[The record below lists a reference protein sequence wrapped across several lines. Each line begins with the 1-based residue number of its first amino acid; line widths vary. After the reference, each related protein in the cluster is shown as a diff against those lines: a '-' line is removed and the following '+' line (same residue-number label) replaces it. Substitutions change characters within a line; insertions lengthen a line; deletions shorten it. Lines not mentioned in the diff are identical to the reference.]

1 MTEPQPLTDIPDSTE
16 TAVFERVV
24 CGVDVG
30 RAGQIAARQAAQV
43 VAADGSLLLVTVTV
57 GEPVTVVSP
66 AGLGYAV
73 ARTKIDAAT
82 RQRDCD
88 ALTLA
93 REDALPCFAGTR
105 MLRVEGEALASLLET
120 IERERATLAVVG
132 SHEHERLPGV
142 VLGSVGTHLLH
153 KAPCSVLVAR
163 RGWRD
168 GKPRRVI
175 AGIDG
180 SARATAAL
188 HAARHLADRFG
199 SPLEQLTDPHPVGAL
214 VEAAGPEDLIVV
226 GSRGLHGPRA
236 LGSVSERV
244 AHRAPC
250 SVLVVRPSHW
260 EVHE

>member
-1 MTEPQPLTDIPDSTE
+1 
-16 TAVFERVV
+16 V
-24 CGVDVG
+24 
-30 RAGQIAARQAAQV
+30 
-43 VAADGSLLLVTVTV
+43 
-57 GEPVTVVSP
+57 
-66 AGLGYAV
+66 
-73 ARTKIDAAT
+73 
-82 RQRDCD
+82 
-88 ALTLA
+88 
-93 REDALPCFAGTR
+93 
-105 MLRVEGEALASLLET
+105 
-120 IERERATLAVVG
+120 
-132 SHEHERLPGV
+132 
-142 VLGSVGTHLLH
+142 LH

-250 SVLVVRPSHW
+250 SVLVVKPSHW